1 MTLTEYFADKPR
13 GSKTKMA
20 KELNLSK
27 TWLSLVINN
36 RVRPSIEVTFA
47 ICKYTKGKVSRK
59 VLRPDV
65 FGV

>member
-20 KELNLSK
+20 KDLNLSK
-27 TWLSLVINN
+27 TWLSLVISN
-36 RVRPSIEVTFA
+36 RVVPSVLLTIE
-47 ICKYTKGKVSRK
+47 ICRYTKGKVSRK
-59 VLRPDV
+59 VLRPDI